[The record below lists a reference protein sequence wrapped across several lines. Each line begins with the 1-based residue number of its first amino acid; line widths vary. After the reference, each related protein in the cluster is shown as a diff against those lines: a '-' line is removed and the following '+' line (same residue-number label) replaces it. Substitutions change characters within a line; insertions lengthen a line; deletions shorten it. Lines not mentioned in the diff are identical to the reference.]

1 MLPVVFASPPI
12 LGFFLEL
19 ELRVGGVDGL
29 ERSNECPSFA
39 ALPSETRQPELVY
52 NSRLVYR
59 ALFAFRRVNVVR
71 ASRRVLR
78 SSSGYFAFAFAVSAV
93 LACTVAVFC
102 SSSTPAS

>member
-1 MLPVVFASPPI
+1 M
-12 LGFFLEL
+12 
-19 ELRVGGVDGL
+19 

-78 SSSGYFAFAFAVSAV
+78 SSSGYFAFA
-93 LACTVAVFC
+93 LAVFFRGSC
-102 SSSTPAS
+102 CVYCRRRLLVVNSRFVRTW